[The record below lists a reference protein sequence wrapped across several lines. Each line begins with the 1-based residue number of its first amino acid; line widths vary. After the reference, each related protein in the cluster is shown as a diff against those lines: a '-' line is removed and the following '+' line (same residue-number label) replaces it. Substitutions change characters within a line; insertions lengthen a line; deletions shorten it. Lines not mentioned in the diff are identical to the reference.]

1 MKSIAMTFA
10 KLEVFA
16 ATFTGDRSQISYDD
30 GKLTVPDHL
39 EAEIRA
45 MDLSPAAILP
55 SIKAALIAEV
65 NAAAETERLKYITA
79 GAGQALTYQE
89 KLSQAR
95 ACLAEASP
103 VAADY
108 PMLENEI
115 GISGASLQ
123 DVAQAIVDAYAA
135 WQQIG
140 AAIEKVR
147 MAANKAISE
156 AADEASARATRAA
169 ITWPCHSPTA

>member
-1 MKSIAMTFA
+1 MKKIAMTQDELA
-10 KLEVFA
+10 VFS
-16 ATFTGDRSQISYDD
+16 ATFTGDRSQISFDD
-30 GKLTVPDHL
+30 GKLTVPDDL
-39 EAEIRA
+39 AAGIRS
-45 MDLSPAAILP
+45 MDLSPAMLLP
-55 SIKAALIAEV
+55 SIKAGLIAQV
-65 NAAAETERLKYITA
+65 NAEAEAERLKYITA
-79 GAGQALTYQE
+79 GASQALTYQE
-89 KLSQAR
+89 KLAQAR

-135 WQQIG
+135 WQQVG

-147 MAANKAISE
+147 MAGNKAISE
-156 AADEASARATRAA
+156 AADEASTRAARAA
-169 ITWPCHSPTA
+169 ITWP